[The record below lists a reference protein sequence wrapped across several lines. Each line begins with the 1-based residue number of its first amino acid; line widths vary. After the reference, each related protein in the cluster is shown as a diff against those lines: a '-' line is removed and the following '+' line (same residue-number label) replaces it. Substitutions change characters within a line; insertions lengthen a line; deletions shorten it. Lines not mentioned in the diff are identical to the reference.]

1 MGTISHSTIDTDK
14 TIASDNRKIQEPSG
28 VKMLCYVILQITP
41 KATIGRGWESPSSPK
56 KPIFLIQLTLP

>member
-41 KATIGRGWESPSSPK
+41 KATVGRGW
-56 KPIFLIQLTLP
+56 